1 MTVNPCRTTQIDG
14 AWKCSIGTNLQIA
27 EQLHGG
33 GAHLLGS
40 GLRFEDTGLLGEGVD
55 ALARLGRGAVLD
67 DETSNARD
75 DELAALLELT
85 EADGADGLH
94 DAAALLAAEA
104 RLRTEIVEELTLG
117 QVGSLGLDAG
127 EGLDLLHLGGGD
139 LLGLLDLLR
148 LGRNLLALGLLDRLL
163 AASLLDLLGHLLLN
177 LLHHGCE

>member
-33 GAHLLGS
+33 GAHLLGR
-40 GLRFEDTGLLGEGVD
+40 GLGLEDTGLLGEGVD

-75 DELAALLELT
+75 DE
-85 EADGADGLH
+85 
-94 DAAALLAAEA
+94 LAAEA

-127 EGLDLLHLGGGD
+127 EGLDLLHLGGS
-139 LLGLLDLLR
+139 
-148 LGRNLLALGLLDRLL
+148 LLALGLLDRLL

-177 LLHHGCE
+177 L